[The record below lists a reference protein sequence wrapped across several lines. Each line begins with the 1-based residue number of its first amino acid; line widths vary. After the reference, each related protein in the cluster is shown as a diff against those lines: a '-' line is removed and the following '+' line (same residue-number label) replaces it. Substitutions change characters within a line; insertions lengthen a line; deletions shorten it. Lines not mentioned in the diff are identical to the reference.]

1 MPDRR
6 TVLQGGRRK
15 AYRPLPT
22 GAIAAAVDDALD
34 AYERDDWFEAHELLE
49 PAWMGTSVPGERD
62 LYQGLIK
69 VAAACVHR
77 IRGRREGMTKN
88 LRGARERLVRAD
100 PSIAGRY
107 GIRLD
112 DLIGEVDA
120 ALDELAGERPL
131 DAVRVPRL
139 R

>member
-1 MPDRR
+1 VPDRT

-15 AYRPLPT
+15 AYRPLPPE
-22 GAIAAAVDDALD
+22 AIAAAVADALD

-49 PAWMGTSVPGERD
+49 PAWMGTSEPAERD
-62 LYQGLIK
+62 LYQGVIK

-77 IRGRREGMTKN
+77 VRGRREGMRKN

-100 PSIAGRY
+100 PGIARRF
-107 GIRLD
+107 GI
-112 DLIGEVDA
+112 DLRDLLGEVDA

-131 DAVRVPRL
+131 DTVRVPRL